1 MDNLIS
7 FIPEQ
12 LLILVAALYVIGAG
26 CKKYKQLDNKYIP
39 VVLLILG
46 IGFSIWMLGLN
57 PTSVLQDVICWGISI
72 GINQTYKQLKEENK
86 Q

>member
-12 LLILVAALYVIGAG
+12 LLLLVVALNVLGFG
-26 CKKYKQLDNKYIP
+26 FKKYKQLDNKYIP
-39 VVLLILG
+39 IILLVLG
-46 IGFSIWMLGLN
+46 IGFSIWMLGLSPN
-57 PTSVLQDVICWGISI
+57 AVLQGIICWGISI

-86 Q
+86 

>member
-46 IGFSIWMLGLN
+46 IGFSIWMLGLSAD
-57 PTSVLQDVICWGISI
+57 SVLQGVICWGVAI

-86 Q
+86 

>member
-1 MDNLIS
+1 NLIS

-12 LLILVAALYVIGAG
+12 LLILVAALYVLGFG

-57 PTSVLQDVICWGISI
+57 ADAVLQGVICWGISI

-86 Q
+86 

>member
-12 LLILVAALYVIGAG
+12 LLLLVVALNVLGFG
-26 CKKYKQLDNKYIP
+26 FKKYKQLDNKYIP

-57 PTSVLQDVICWGISI
+57 ADAVLQGVICWGISI

-86 Q
+86 

>member
-12 LLILVAALYVIGAG
+12 LLILVAALSIIGKG

-39 VVLLILG
+39 IILLVLG
-46 IGFSIWMLGLN
+46 IGFSIWMLGFSPN
-57 PTSVLQDVICWGISI
+57 AVLQGIICWGISI
-72 GINQTYKQLKEENK
+72 GINQTYKQLKDGK
-86 Q
+86 K

>member
-12 LLILVAALYVIGAG
+12 LLILVAALSIIGKG

-39 VVLLILG
+39 IILLVLG
-46 IGFSIWMLGLN
+46 IGFSIWMLGFSPN
-57 PTSVLQDVICWGISI
+57 AVLQGVICWGISI
-72 GINQTYKQLKEENK
+72 GINQTYKQLKEEN
-86 Q
+86 

>member
-12 LLILVAALYVIGAG
+12 LLILVAALYILGFG
-26 CKKYKQLDNKYIP
+26 CKQYKQLDNKYIP

-46 IGFSIWMLGLN
+46 
-57 PTSVLQDVICWGISI
+57 
-72 GINQTYKQLKEENK
+72 
-86 Q
+86 

>member
-12 LLILVAALYVIGAG
+12 LLILVAALYVVGAG

-39 VVLLILG
+39 VVLLALG
-46 IGFSIWMLGLN
+46 IGFSVWMLGLN
-57 PTSVLQDVICWGISI
+57 PTSVLQGVICWGISI

>member
-12 LLILVAALYVIGAG
+12 LLILVAALYVAGAG

-46 IGFSIWMLGLN
+46 VGFSVWMLGLN
-57 PTSVLQDVICWGISI
+57 ADAVLQGVICWGISI

-86 Q
+86 

>member
-39 VVLLILG
+39 VVLLALG
-46 IGFSIWMLGLN
+46 VGFSVWMLGLN
-57 PTSVLQDVICWGISI
+57 ADAVLQGVICWGISI
-72 GINQTYKQLKEENK
+72 GINQTYKQLKEKNK
-86 Q
+86 

>member
-12 LLILVAALYVIGAG
+12 LLILVAALYVLGFG

-57 PTSVLQDVICWGISI
+57 ADAVLQGVICWGISI

-86 Q
+86 

>member
-12 LLILVAALYVIGAG
+12 LLILVAALYVLGVG
-26 CKKYKQLDNKYIP
+26 FKKYKQLDNKYIP

-57 PTSVLQDVICWGISI
+57 PVAVLQGVICWGVAI
-72 GINQTYKQLKEENK
+72 GINQTYKQFKDGEK
-86 Q
+86 

>member
-12 LLILVAALYVIGAG
+12 LLILVAALSIIGKG

-39 VVLLILG
+39 IILLVLG
-46 IGFSIWMLGLN
+46 IGFSIWMLGLSPN
-57 PTSVLQDVICWGISI
+57 AVLQGIICWGLSI
-72 GINQTYKQLKEENK
+72 GINQTYKQLKDGEK
-86 Q
+86 

>member
-12 LLILVAALYVIGAG
+12 LLILVAALYVLGVG

-39 VVLLILG
+39 VVLLMLG
-46 IGFSIWMLGLN
+46 IGFSVWMLGLN
-57 PTSVLQDVICWGISI
+57 ADAVLQGVICWGISI

-86 Q
+86 

>member
-12 LLILVAALYVIGAG
+12 LLILVAALSIIGKG

-39 VVLLILG
+39 IILLVLG
-46 IGFSIWMLGLN
+46 IGFSIWMLGFSPN
-57 PTSVLQDVICWGISI
+57 AVLQGVICWGISI
-72 GINQTYKQLKEENK
+72 GINQTYKQ
-86 Q
+86 

>member
-39 VVLLILG
+39 VVLLALG
-46 IGFSIWMLGLN
+46 IGFSVWMLGLN
-57 PTSVLQDVICWGISI
+57 PTSVLQGVICWGISI

>member
-12 LLILVAALYVIGAG
+12 LLILVAALSIIGKG

-39 VVLLILG
+39 IILLVLG
-46 IGFSIWMLGLN
+46 IGFSIWMLGFSPN
-57 PTSVLQDVICWGISI
+57 AVLQGIICWGISI

-86 Q
+86 

>member
-12 LLILVAALYVIGAG
+12 LLILVAALYVLGVG
-26 CKKYKQLDNKYIP
+26 FKKYKQLDNKYIP

-57 PTSVLQDVICWGISI
+57 PVAVLQGVICWGVAI
-72 GINQTYKQLKEENK
+72 GANQVYKQLKDGDK
-86 Q
+86 

>member
-12 LLILVAALYVIGAG
+12 LLILVAALSIIGKG

-39 VVLLILG
+39 VVLLALG
-46 IGFSIWMLGLN
+46 IGFSVWMLGLN
-57 PTSVLQDVICWGISI
+57 PTSVLQGVICWGISI

>member
-12 LLILVAALYVIGAG
+12 LLILVAALYVLGVG
-26 CKKYKQLDNKYIP
+26 CKKYNQLDNKYIP

-57 PTSVLQDVICWGISI
+57 ADAVLQGVICWGISI

-86 Q
+86 

>member
-12 LLILVAALYVIGAG
+12 LLILVAALSIVGKG

-39 VVLLILG
+39 IILLVLG
-46 IGFSIWMLGLN
+46 IGFSIWMLGFSPN
-57 PTSVLQDVICWGISI
+57 AVLQGVICWGISI

>member
-12 LLILVAALYVIGAG
+12 LLILVAALSIIGKG

-39 VVLLILG
+39 IILLVLG
-46 IGFSIWMLGLN
+46 IGFSIWMLGFSPN
-57 PTSVLQDVICWGISI
+57 AVLQGVICWGISI
-72 GINQTYKQLKEENK
+72 GINQTYKQLREENE
-86 Q
+86 

>member
-39 VVLLILG
+39 VVLLTLG
-46 IGFSIWMLGLN
+46 ISFSVWMLGLN
-57 PTSVLQDVICWGISI
+57 ADAVLQGVICWGISI

>member
-39 VVLLILG
+39 VVLLALG
-46 IGFSIWMLGLN
+46 VGFSVWMLGLN
-57 PTSVLQDVICWGISI
+57 ADAVLQGVICWGISI

-86 Q
+86 

>member
-12 LLILVAALYVIGAG
+12 LLILVVALYVLGFG

-46 IGFSIWMLGLN
+46 IGFSTWMLGLN
-57 PTSVLQDVICWGISI
+57 ADAVLQGVICWGISI

-86 Q
+86 

>member
-12 LLILVAALYVIGAG
+12 LLILVAALSIIGKG

-39 VVLLILG
+39 IILLVLG
-46 IGFSIWMLGLN
+46 IGFSIWMLGFSPN
-57 PTSVLQDVICWGISI
+57 AVLQGVICWGISI

>member
-12 LLILVAALYVIGAG
+12 LLLLVVALNVLGFG
-26 CKKYKQLDNKYIP
+26 FKKYKQLDNKYIP
-39 VVLLILG
+39 VVLLALG

-57 PTSVLQDVICWGISI
+57 PNAILQGIICWGVAI

-86 Q
+86 

>member
-12 LLILVAALYVIGAG
+12 LLILVAALSIIGKG

-39 VVLLILG
+39 IILLVIG
-46 IGFSIWMLGLN
+46 IGFSIWMLGFN
-57 PTSVLQDVICWGISI
+57 PSSILQGILCWGVAI
-72 GINQTYKQLKEENK
+72 GANQVYKQLKDGDK
-86 Q
+86 

>member
-12 LLILVAALYVIGAG
+12 LLILVATLYVLGVG
-26 CKKYKQLDNKYIP
+26 FKKYKQLDNKYIP

-57 PTSVLQDVICWGISI
+57 PVA
-72 GINQTYKQLKEENK
+72 
-86 Q
+86 

>member
-1 MDNLIS
+1 
-7 FIPEQ
+7 
-12 LLILVAALYVIGAG
+12 LILVAALSIIGKG

-57 PTSVLQDVICWGISI
+57 PVAVLQGVICWGVAI
-72 GINQTYKQLKEENK
+72 GINQTYKQLKDGEK
-86 Q
+86 